1 MYYNALQGQILEI
14 RGQRCRKGGMEMIR
28 KVRQYYLYF
37 MMYSVIGWLY
47 EVFLEVV
54 VYRWGFSNRGV
65 LYGPYCL
72 IYGVGAVVLLFTLR
86 GLQRRKRYLGR
97 LYLTPF
103 LVFCGIVILCT
114 LIELAGSYIMEWSV
128 GGWDWNYE
136 RFAFDFQGRIAPNP
150 SLRFGAGG
158 MVFLYGLQPCFEKL
172 TAGMTDRTLTY
183 TSTAVLLLFL
193 VDAACS
199 LL

>member
-1 MYYNALQGQILEI
+1 MGTNIGNRVTEI
-14 RGQRCRKGGMEMIR
+14 FLLWEKGGTVMVR
-28 KVRQYYLYF
+28 KAQQYYLYF

-47 EVFLEVV
+47 EVFLEVI

-72 IYGVGAVVLLFTLR
+72 IYGVGALLLLVTLR
-86 GLQRRKRYLGR
+86 GLQRRDIRLGR

-114 LIELAGSYIMEWSV
+114 MVELAGSYIMEWTV
-128 GGWDWNYE
+128 GGWDWDYE

-150 SLRFGAGG
+150 SLRFGIGG
-158 MVFLYGLQPCFEKL
+158 MFFLYVLQPCFEKL
-172 TAGMTDRTLTY
+172 TGRLTDKALTY
-183 TSTAVLLLFL
+183 TSAVMLLVFL
-193 VDAACS
+193 GDIMYS

>member
-1 MYYNALQGQILEI
+1 
-14 RGQRCRKGGMEMIR
+14 MEMIR

-72 IYGVGAVVLLFTLR
+72 IYGVGALVLLFTLR

-103 LVFCGIVILCT
+103 LVF
-114 LIELAGSYIMEWSV
+114 
-128 GGWDWNYE
+128 
-136 RFAFDFQGRIAPNP
+136 
-150 SLRFGAGG
+150 
-158 MVFLYGLQPCFEKL
+158 
-172 TAGMTDRTLTY
+172 
-183 TSTAVLLLFL
+183 
-193 VDAACS
+193 
-199 LL
+199 

>member
-1 MYYNALQGQILEI
+1 MGTNIGNRETEI
-14 RGQRCRKGGMEMIR
+14 FLLWEKGETEMVRKAQ
-28 KVRQYYLYF
+28 QYYLYF

-47 EVFLEVV
+47 EVFLEVI

-72 IYGVGAVVLLFTLR
+72 IYGVGALLLLFTLR
-86 GLQRRKRYLGR
+86 GLQRRDIRLGR
-97 LYLTPF
+97 LCLTPF

-114 LIELAGSYIMEWSV
+114 AVELAGSYIMEWTV
-128 GGWDWNYE
+128 GGCDWNYE

-150 SLRFGAGG
+150 SLRFGIGG
-158 MVFLYGLQPCFEKL
+158 MLFLYVLQPCFEKL
-172 TAGMTDRTLTY
+172 TGRLTDRALTY
-183 TSTAVLLLFL
+183 TSAVMLLLFL
-193 VDAACS
+193 GDIICS

>member
-72 IYGVGAVVLLFTLR
+72 IYGVGDRKSVV
-86 GLQRRKRYLGR
+86 
-97 LYLTPF
+97 
-103 LVFCGIVILCT
+103 
-114 LIELAGSYIMEWSV
+114 
-128 GGWDWNYE
+128 
-136 RFAFDFQGRIAPNP
+136 
-150 SLRFGAGG
+150 
-158 MVFLYGLQPCFEKL
+158 
-172 TAGMTDRTLTY
+172 
-183 TSTAVLLLFL
+183 
-193 VDAACS
+193 
-199 LL
+199 